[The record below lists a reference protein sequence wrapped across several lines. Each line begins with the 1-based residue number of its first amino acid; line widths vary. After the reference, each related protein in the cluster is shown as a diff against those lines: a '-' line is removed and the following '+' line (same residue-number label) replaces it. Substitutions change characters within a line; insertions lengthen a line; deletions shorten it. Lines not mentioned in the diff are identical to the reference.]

1 MTTGSAWTGRAR
13 SSSQRLDSH
22 WARTLIVSPY
32 PTAADRF
39 CADRPEHLFQPLG
52 LKDITFNPWARPEIK
67 ERLAT
72 LHAWDKTNH
81 TFTPRD
87 YPSEYGSTIQLRAAL
102 TADTLS
108 CRWSEEDLVFVG
120 ACTGSHRTLAD
131 QVSVSTAADYLELL
145 KVLLHEGKGTNG
157 AQILKPETVKQMCE
171 NLNMDDDKLKRQVC
185 RSMWRPGRSRCPRY
199 QCSGTIHR

>member
-1 MTTGSAWTGRAR
+1 MDWAGEVLVAATGQSLGSYFDRQ
-13 SSSQRLDSH
+13 SLLQS
-22 WARTLIVSPY
+22 
-32 PTAADRF
+32 DRF

-87 YPSEYGSTIQLRAAL
+87 YPSEYGSTIQMRAAL
-102 TADTLS
+102 TADTRS

-120 ACTGSHRTLAD
+120 VRSSRTE
-131 QVSVSTAADYLELL
+131 SVL
-145 KVLLHEGKGTNG
+145 TNS
-157 AQILKPETVKQMCE
+157 QSPQPPTT
-171 NLNMDDDKLKRQVC
+171 LNC
-185 RSMWRPGRSRCPRY
+185 
-199 QCSGTIHR
+199 